1 VITLNKFKS
10 TPFITIASLNLAAI
24 ILLLWRVKVVDN
36 DKAPLLMIFLYP
48 LLIVINLIV
57 LWILKIV
64 KNDFYKV
71 QVTIIKSLF
80 ILIIPLFMIAFEL

>member
-1 VITLNKFKS
+1 
-10 TPFITIASLNLAAI
+10 
-24 ILLLWRVKVVDN
+24 
-36 DKAPLLMIFLYP
+36 MIFLYP